1 MLARHLVHGAQH
13 RLIADAAPAQ
23 RQLKFH
29 AFDVGCLN
37 RGHNVTFYHRAGVSW
52 YTCEH

>member
-29 AFDVGCLN
+29 ALYVGWLDL
-37 RGHNVTFYHRAGVSW
+37 GHNDLALITAVSLHFI
-52 YTCEH
+52 TV